1 MQNTANE
8 SNTPGSS
15 KSATT
20 EFSWGG
26 GGATIS
32 LMSEEHH
39 LGS

>member
-26 GGATIS
+26 GATIS